1 MCTDTHIRNDS
12 GPFPET
18 ARWCMSALKNLT
30 RPGALAPS
38 RPGGNDDGDDAAAIA
53 SRAILDA
60 GMLPLL
66 VGILLHKPG
75 EGGEGGTPHDW
86 QPNTL
91 QDSALYTLLHMSALP
106 GIRGALVTEE
116 MNCAEVLSGI
126 CGACGRHEAGKGPG
140 DLDQMRLQHLKA
152 VSYFVVISFSFDS
165 RKRACLTRRSCP
177 RFSRPELQR
186 LALSYLLDSLDTD
199 DRQSSNLITDREAGS
214 LVDLLSDT
222 LAGRARDGPG
232 GYSAATFG
240 AKGVLYAVRCLLTEP
255 RNRVLFASSAHGMR
269 LNALLVGAASRFA
282 AGGSGVVDAEAA
294 EHAVVS
300 LYWMTIYTLDEV
312 AIGFDTAT
320 DAGPFLPVTKG
331 TYTSVPGASKADT
344 VSAVAETLSRLAA
357 ADGVTAMTGQAA
369 HQIMLRLDYLK
380 YEEKP
385 LAFFVSDPG
394 DLNLVRVEGGHDGK
408 TAGPTGKGAKPTFH
422 IFDRVVTR
430 STKGSTMPNKVFSSG
445 KWEAAA
451 SIHSASFAQT

>member
-1 MCTDTHIRNDS
+1 
-12 GPFPET
+12 
-18 ARWCMSALKNLT
+18 MSALKNLT

-165 RKRACLTRRSCP
+165 RKRRSNSPLLPPFLPPGTAALGPQLPPRLARHGRSPIVEPHHRPRSGIARGPPLGHPRRSC
-177 RFSRPELQR
+177 E
-186 LALSYLLDSLDTD
+186 
-199 DRQSSNLITDREAGS
+199 
-214 LVDLLSDT
+214 
-222 LAGRARDGPG
+222 GRAG
-232 GYSAATFG
+232 G
-240 AKGVLYAVRCLLTEP
+240 LLRRHVR
-255 RNRVLFASSAHGMR
+255 G
-269 LNALLVGAASRFA
+269 
-282 AGGSGVVDAEAA
+282 
-294 EHAVVS
+294 
-300 LYWMTIYTLDEV
+300 
-312 AIGFDTAT
+312 
-320 DAGPFLPVTKG
+320 
-331 TYTSVPGASKADT
+331 
-344 VSAVAETLSRLAA
+344 
-357 ADGVTAMTGQAA
+357 
-369 HQIMLRLDYLK
+369 
-380 YEEKP
+380 
-385 LAFFVSDPG
+385 
-394 DLNLVRVEGGHDGK
+394 
-408 TAGPTGKGAKPTFH
+408 
-422 IFDRVVTR
+422 
-430 STKGSTMPNKVFSSG
+430 
-445 KWEAAA
+445 
-451 SIHSASFAQT
+451 